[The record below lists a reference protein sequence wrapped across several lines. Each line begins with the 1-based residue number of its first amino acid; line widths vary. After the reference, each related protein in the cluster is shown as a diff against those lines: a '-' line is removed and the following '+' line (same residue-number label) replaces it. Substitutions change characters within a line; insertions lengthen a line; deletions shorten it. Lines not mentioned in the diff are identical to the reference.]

1 MSSKNQIMINF
12 KSDAAE
18 FLSTE
23 EGLKKEFISFGQIT
37 KISPHKKEKYAI
49 IVIKECLIFLTLFK
63 SYASEESARNA
74 EKAFWKEID
83 MKSKYRGVEVV
94 RPKRPDR
101 SRFFCLFLH
110 HLR

>member
-37 KISPHKKEKYAI
+37 NISFDPNQKYAI
-49 IVIKECLIFLTLFK
+49 IVIKECLIFFTYIFNIIQELCIGRI
-63 SYASEESARNA
+63 SS
-74 EKAFWKEID
+74 
-83 MKSKYRGVEVV
+83 
-94 RPKRPDR
+94 
-101 SRFFCLFLH
+101 
-110 HLR
+110 